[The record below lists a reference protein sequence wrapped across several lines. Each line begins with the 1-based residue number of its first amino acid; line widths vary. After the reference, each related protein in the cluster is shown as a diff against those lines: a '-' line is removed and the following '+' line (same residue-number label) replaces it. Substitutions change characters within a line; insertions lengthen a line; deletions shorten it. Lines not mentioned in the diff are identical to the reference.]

1 MTGRLRVKY
10 GKIIIK
16 NDVAKLTIIN
26 NNNKWC
32 S

>member
-26 NNNKWC
+26 NNKWC